1 MPNLEGRVAIVTGGG
16 RGVGHG
22 CAMALAQAGADVAI
36 TYRKDELSA
45 RKTVNSIESL
55 GRKALAIHCDQTVE
69 EDVIEAAQQVFE
81 NFGHADIV
89 LLNAGVA
96 SKGNL
101 IRDTSTAEMRL
112 LYDTHVMGSFWLVR
126 ETIDSMR
133 SHKRG
138 HVIFISSVATRHHAP
153 HGAPYSMA
161 KTAMESMAKVLS
173 QEEGPNGIRTN
184 VIAPGLVETEMG
196 RRLMRAREGKELED
210 LAEQFPFGRICKPED
225 IANLAVFLCSDEGS
239 YINGQV
245 IYVDGGGF
253 TRANR
258 ED

>member
-1 MPNLEGRVAIVTGGG
+1 MKLEGRVAVVTGGG
-16 RGVGHG
+16 RGVGQG
-22 CAMALAQAGADVAI
+22 CAMALARAGADVAI

-45 RKTVNSIESL
+45 RKTVNNIESM
-55 GRKALAIHCDQTVE
+55 GRRAMAIRCDQTVE
-69 EDVIEAAQQVFE
+69 ADVIESAQQVFE

-89 LLNAGVA
+89 ILNAGVA
-96 SKGNL
+96 SKGNTL
-101 IRDTSTAEMRL
+101 RDTSTDEMRR

-126 ETIDSMR
+126 EMIDSMR
-133 SHKRG
+133 SHQRG
-138 HVIFISSVATRHHAP
+138 HVIFISSVATRHHAAY
-153 HGAPYSMA
+153 GGPYSMA

-173 QEEGPNGIRTN
+173 KEEGPNGIRVN

-210 LAEQFPFGRICKPED
+210 LQDRFPFGRICKPDD

-245 IYVDGGGF
+245 VYLDGGGF
-253 TRANR
+253 TRANA
-258 ED
+258 EEI